1 MENEWISV
9 ARKLPEPVSYFQGR
23 KLPENFLLPESILLY
38 FHDYP
43 HEKTIISTRYMLIIP
58 VVSMKYLING
68 REFFLNPGEALL
80 VKPYLQRSVPEKEN
94 PVCTRLIVSFEAPYG
109 QDYLPSQELFRVT
122 EAATKLILDLVRFYL
137 DGNTVGAIF
146 ALTMLLYEL
155 GKSRSERPG
164 IQPSAL
170 IAGVLA
176 RINSNLVRPL
186 SIKEIAQEA
195 GLSASHLRRR
205 FREEMGVSLGE
216 YLAEQRLAG
225 AKILLENTTQPIGE
239 VARQCGY
246 ESIYAF
252 CRFFRKRSG
261 ISPGKYRKFRENN
274 RGLAEVF

>member
-1 MENEWISV
+1 M
-9 ARKLPEPVSYFQGR
+9 Q
-23 KLPENFLLPESILLY
+23 
-38 FHDYP
+38 
-43 HEKTIISTRYMLIIP
+43 
-58 VVSMKYLING
+58 
-68 REFFLNPGEALL
+68 
-80 VKPYLQRSVPEKEN
+80 Q
-94 PVCTRLIVSFEAPYG
+94 
-109 QDYLPSQELFRVT
+109 
-122 EAATKLILDLVRFYL
+122 KLILPVNRTRVTASAFRRAFSANVSPVSSTSKLHPASRWER
-137 DGNTVGAIF
+137 TVMPMSPRICRS
-146 ALTMLLYEL
+146 
-155 GKSRSERPG
+155 SRSFF
-164 IQPSAL
+164 SL
-170 IAGVLA
+170 LLA

-205 FREEMGVSLGE
+205 FREEMGISLGE

-274 RGLAEVF
+274 RILAEVF